1 MLHFSL
7 ERTRKNLNICY
18 FSLKKKKKKQTNT
31 TTISLPG
38 MNLSM
43 QLKQTSKTAP
53 SATGDLIKTGSE
65 IRLYGL

>member
-1 MLHFSL
+1 
-7 ERTRKNLNICY
+7 
-18 FSLKKKKKKQTNT
+18 
-31 TTISLPG
+31 

-53 SATGDLIKTGSE
+53 SATEDLIKTGSE